1 MTKKR
6 YSFSFDAP
14 VTILLVFAYIAAYA
28 LDISIHS
35 RLPLP
40 EGQSLTSWLLSC
52 STIDVRAP
60 LDYVRLFAHVLG
72 SDSWI
77 PILRNALVLL
87 ILGRSAE
94 EGAGSLPL
102 AVMMLLSAL
111 VSGVIACLIPG
122 FSVQGPDPL
131 IFMLLL
137 LNFFISLSGSVI
149 SFSWILAF
157 LAFTALRAYAV
168 IVPIVPASPME
179 MLKPCL
185 PILISLAGGI
195 AGSIPSV
202 FILGKGTGTS
212 RPKTA
217 ARPKAKPNKN
227 EKKGRLDISKDETV
241 MAGSDDT
248 FTETLDI

>member
-1 MTKKR
+1 
-6 YSFSFDAP
+6 
-14 VTILLVFAYIAAYA
+14 
-28 LDISIHS
+28 
-35 RLPLP
+35 
-40 EGQSLTSWLLSC
+40 
-52 STIDVRAP
+52 
-60 LDYVRLFAHVLG
+60 
-72 SDSWI
+72 
-77 PILRNALVLL
+77 
-87 ILGRSAE
+87 
-94 EGAGSLPL
+94 
-102 AVMMLLSAL
+102 
-111 VSGVIACLIPG
+111 
-122 FSVQGPDPL
+122 
-131 IFMLLL
+131 
-137 LNFFISLSGSVI
+137 
-149 SFSWILAF
+149 
-157 LAFTALRAYAV
+157 
-168 IVPIVPASPME
+168 